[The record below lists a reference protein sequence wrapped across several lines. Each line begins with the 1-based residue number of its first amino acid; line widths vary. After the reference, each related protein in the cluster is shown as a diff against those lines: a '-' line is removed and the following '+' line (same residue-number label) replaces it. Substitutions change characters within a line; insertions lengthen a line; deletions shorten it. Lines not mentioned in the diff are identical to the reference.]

1 MAEQPTLFE
10 LSGYGIHASYSTTS
24 ISGDALFSY
33 QDATVNKSFR
43 GSKEIKVEDIAIGSL
58 VTVVIMHTVDGPSTS
73 FSLLLPRVKLP
84 PDRPTNITAE
94 GITTLHRSTIA
105 GPVTGQIDSYTVH
118 ALQGT
123 ATFVIS

>member
-1 MAEQPTLFE
+1 MAEQPTVFE
-10 LSGYGIHASYSTTS
+10 LYGDGIHASYSTTS
-24 ISGDALFSY
+24 INGDALFSY
-33 QDATVNKSFR
+33 QDATVNKSFK

-84 PDRPTNITAE
+84 PDRPTAFFAE

-105 GPVTGQIDSYTVH
+105 GPGSGQIDSYTVH
-118 ALQGT
+118 AMQGT
-123 ATFVIS
+123 ATLVVA

>member
-24 ISGDALFSY
+24 VSGDPLFSY
-33 QDATVNKSFR
+33 QDAHVNKSFR
-43 GSKEIKVEDIAIGSL
+43 GSKEIKVEDTAIGSL
-58 VTVVIMHTVDGPSTS
+58 VTVVIMITVDGPSTS

-84 PDRPTNITAE
+84 PDHRTNITAE

-118 ALQGT
+118 AMQGT
-123 ATFVIS
+123 AAFVVA